1 MIDKLSTVYKRI
13 ELLSLVRQTSMLTIT
28 LIDQEIVLK
37 NISRYCGVHH
47 MELDQCSSR
56 HTLFFNTN

>member
-28 LIDQEIVLK
+28 LIDQE
-37 NISRYCGVHH
+37 NY
-47 MELDQCSSR
+47 
-56 HTLFFNTN
+56 